1 MSIGMV
7 HLVPVQPCQMGR
19 WDAIGLRL
27 VVYPLVRA
35 RGIIPGQREGVART
49 TLMGPIRNWRESLA
63 VPWHR
68 TLLVIFLAQLTTA
81 VGFSSIFP
89 FLPLYV
95 QSLGSVTGADIELMA
110 GLVFSAQAFT
120 MMIASPIWGLVADRF
135 GRKLMVQR
143 AMFGGSVILLL
154 MAFVRSSEELV
165 ALRAIQGT
173 ITGTVAAS
181 NALVAS
187 VAPRRRT
194 GFAMGL
200 LQVGLGAGVALG
212 PLLGGAVADAYGYR
226 SAFYVTSALLFVS
239 GLMVWRW
246 VHESFIAPAGS
257 GEGQARWIRH
267 WQAILS
273 AQGVRISY
281 AMRFTSQLGQQM
293 IVPMAPLFIA
303 SLMTDA
309 TRLNT
314 VTGLVVG
321 TGAAFTTLTAIYLGR
336 LGDQVGH
343 RKVLIYSS
351 LGAACFYWPASL
363 VGSPWQ
369 LLALQAAVGVALGG
383 VVPSISALLAG
394 YTQIGEEGAVYGLD
408 NSIRSAA
415 QSVAPMVAS
424 GVAIAFGLRAVFVAA
439 AAVFGVAVLLAL
451 IWLPG
456 PVGEAVSA

>member
-1 MSIGMV
+1 M
-7 HLVPVQPCQMGR
+7 
-19 WDAIGLRL
+19 
-27 VVYPLVRA
+27 
-35 RGIIPGQREGVART
+35 
-49 TLMGPIRNWRESLA
+49 
-63 VPWHR
+63 
-68 TLLVIFLAQLTTA
+68 IFVAQLTTA

-95 QSLGSVTGADIELMA
+95 QSLGSVTGTDIELMA

-143 AMFGGSVILLL
+143 AMFGGAVILLL

-200 LQVGLGAGVALG
+200 LQVGLGAGVAVG
-212 PLLGGAVADAYGYR
+212 PLLGGAVADAFGYR
-226 SAFYVTSALLFVS
+226 SAFYVTSAMLLAS

-246 VHESFIAPAGS
+246 VHEDFIAPAG
-257 GEGQARWIRH
+257 GDAQAHWIRH

-273 AQGVRISY
+273 AQGVRITY
-281 AMRFTSQLGQQM
+281 AMRFTSQLGPQM
-293 IVPMAPLFIA
+293 IVPMAPLFIE
-303 SLMTDA
+303 SLMADVS
-309 TRLNT
+309 RVNT

-321 TGAAFTTLTAIYLGR
+321 TGSAFTTLSAIVLGR
-336 LGDQVGH
+336 LGDRVGH
-343 RKVLIYSS
+343 RRVLIFSC
-351 LGAACFYWPASL
+351 LAAACFYWPASL
-363 VGSPWQ
+363 VSGPWQ
-369 LLALQAAVGVALGG
+369 LLVLQAAVGIALGG

-394 YTQIGEEGAVYGLD
+394 YTQIGEEGAVFGLD

-415 QSVAPMVAS
+415 QSVAPLAAS
-424 GVAIAFGLRAVFVAA
+424 GVAIAFGLRGVFVAA
-439 AAVFGVAVLLAL
+439 AAVFGIAFLLAL
-451 IWLPG
+451 AWLPR
-456 PVGEAVSA
+456 PVAEAVSG

>member
-1 MSIGMV
+1 MRPAARPEAIY
-7 HLVPVQPCQMGR
+7 PRRQP
-19 WDAIGLRL
+19 
-27 VVYPLVRA
+27 
-35 RGIIPGQREGVART
+35 RGIIDGWRGGVAAAA
-49 TLMGPIRNWRESLA
+49 LMDRIRNWRENLA

-95 QSLGSVTGADIELMA
+95 QSLGSVTGVDIEIMA

-165 ALRAIQGT
+165 VLRAIQGT

-212 PLLGGAVADAYGYR
+212 PLIGGAVADAFGYR
-226 SAFYVTSALLFVS
+226 SAFYVTSAMLFVS
-239 GLMVWRW
+239 GMMVWRW
-246 VHESFIAPAGS
+246 VHEDFIAQVDPG
-257 GEGQARWIRH
+257 GTQRRWIHR
-267 WQAILS
+267 WRTILA
-273 AQGVRISY
+273 AQGVRMSY
-281 AMRFTSQLGQQM
+281 AMRFASQLGQQM
-293 IVPMAPLFIA
+293 IVPMAPLFIE

-309 TRLNT
+309 THLNT

-321 TGAAFTTLTAIYLGR
+321 TGSAFTTLSAIFLGR
-336 LGDQVGH
+336 LGDRIGH
-343 RKVLIYSS
+343 RKVLIYSC
-351 LGAACFYWPASL
+351 LGAACFYAPASL
-363 VGSPWQ
+363 VSGPWQ
-369 LLALQAAVGVALGG
+369 LLGLQAAVGVALGG
-383 VVPSISALLAG
+383 VVPSISALLAR
-394 YTQIGEEGAVYGLD
+394 YTQPGEEGAVYGLD
-408 NSIRSAA
+408 NSVRSAA
-415 QSVAPMVAS
+415 QAVAPLAAS
-424 GVAIAFGLRAVFVAA
+424 GVAIAYGLRGVFIAA
-439 AAVFGVAVLLAL
+439 AAVFGLAVLLAVA
-451 IWLPG
+451 WLPG
-456 PVGEAVSA
+456 PAVEAASA